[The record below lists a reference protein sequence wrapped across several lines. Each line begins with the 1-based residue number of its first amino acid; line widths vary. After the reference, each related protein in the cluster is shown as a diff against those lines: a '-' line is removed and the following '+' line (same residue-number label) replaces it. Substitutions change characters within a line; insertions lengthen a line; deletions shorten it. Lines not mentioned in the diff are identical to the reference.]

1 MRAGMLRHRV
11 EIQRRAEALDEYGQ
25 DTEAWLPVATV
36 WAAVESLRGRELE
49 TTATR
54 LAEASHKIRIRYRTG
69 VHPTMRVVGQDG
81 RVFDIQAVLDP
92 DDRRREL
99 HLLAREVM

>member
-1 MRAGMLRHRV
+1 MLRHRV
-11 EIQRRAEALDEYGQ
+11 EIQRRVESLDEYGQ

-49 TTATR
+49 ATATR
-54 LAEASHKIRIRYRTG
+54 LAEASHKIRIRYRAG
-69 VHPTMRVVGQDG
+69 IQPTMRLVGQDG
-81 RVFDIQAVLDP
+81 RIFDIQAVIDP

-99 HLLAREVM
+99 HLLAREAV